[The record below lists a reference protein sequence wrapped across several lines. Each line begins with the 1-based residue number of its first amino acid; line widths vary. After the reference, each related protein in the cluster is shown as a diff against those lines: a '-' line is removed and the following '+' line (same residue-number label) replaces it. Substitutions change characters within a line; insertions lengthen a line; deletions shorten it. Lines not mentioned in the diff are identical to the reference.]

1 MATPLDP
8 FSALSATVPY
18 QASLPPFFPTFCTSY
33 EIYTFRIQ
41 LFAKGSRRTY
51 HKSCYQGEISHRMT
65 TSLWARALSALPD
78 KDQRMF
84 PTSGIASPPVSQ
96 TLTDIITAIEM
107 QRDRCK
113 RHKWTTTTIGGKEI
127 IIRDFASVVNIVI
140 SYDPV
145 HAALPWAGVR
155 FVLQLFLNGI
165 ETFGAI
171 VEGLETSVRVI
182 ARGGILEGSYYQKN
196 SALSEARQALQDET
210 VKCYTAVL
218 KFLSLARKY
227 YQCSRTK
234 RAVAFM
240 SKDDFRHCTK
250 EIKSAEQ
257 QFLRQK
263 GLADSEDLGNIETH
277 VLHTILIATSTAD
290 QVNDM
295 KAKLEKALLDLDKPV
310 TRVVD
315 QVSDLHRALKDNERD
330 QTLSW
335 ISAVPAQKHLREAS
349 TSLMPGSAEWLFR
362 HPGFQAWSN
371 SSSSEVLWLHG
382 TRGLNY
388 DIPKFPYQIDKKP
401 AAESPRSRESA
412 QLGTNDVSP

>member
-41 LFAKGSRRTY
+41 LFAIGSRRTY

-65 TSLWARALSALPD
+65 TYLWARALSALPD
-78 KDQRMF
+78 NDQRMF

-113 RHKWTTTTIGGKEI
+113 RHKWSTTTIGGKEI
-127 IIRDFASVVNIVI
+127 IIRDFASVVDVVV

-165 ETFGAI
+165 ETFDTI

-196 SALSEARQALQDET
+196 SALSEARQVLQDEI

-227 YQCSRTK
+227 YQCSRTN
-234 RAVAFM
+234 
-240 SKDDFRHCTK
+240 DFRHCTK
-250 EIKSAEQ
+250 EIKSTEQ
-257 QFLRQK
+257 QFLIQK

-277 VLHTILIATSTAD
+277 ALHTILIATSTAD

-295 KAKLEKALLDLDKPV
+295 KARLEKALLDLDKPV
-310 TRVVD
+310 TRVVH
-315 QVSDLHRALKDNERD
+315 QVSDLHRALKG
-330 QTLSW
+330 
-335 ISAVPAQKHLREAS
+335 ISQL
-349 TSLMPGSAEWLFR
+349 L
-362 HPGFQAWSN
+362 
-371 SSSSEVLWLHG
+371 
-382 TRGLNY
+382 
-388 DIPKFPYQIDKKP
+388 DIRFH
-401 AAESPRSRESA
+401 
-412 QLGTNDVSP
+412 TN